1 MGAEFV
7 VESLDDMCDLM
18 CNNRI
23 PKRRK
28 KMDRVIYDVRV
39 YANDVV
45 DRLNALKDK
54 NRDKLSSTEIE
65 TLNDAAN
72 LILHNIKEIVR
83 E

>member
-1 MGAEFV
+1 ME
-7 VESLDDMCDLM
+7 
-18 CNNRI
+18 
-23 PKRRK
+23 
-28 KMDRVIYDVRV
+28 RVMHDVRV

-54 NRDKLSSTEIE
+54 NRDKLCRTEIE
-65 TLNDAAN
+65 ALNDAAN

>member
-1 MGAEFV
+1 
-7 VESLDDMCDLM
+7 
-18 CNNRI
+18 
-23 PKRRK
+23 
-28 KMDRVIYDVRV
+28 MDRVIYDVRV

-54 NRDKLSSTEIE
+54 NRDKLSSSEID
-65 TLNDAAN
+65 TLNDAVN